1 MKYSQ
6 GFRNG
11 VLQQVLPPNNRSVA
25 SVARER
31 GISPITIHSWIKRL
45 KDGTLE
51 IDHDGPDVSPNQR
64 NIVEKF
70 HLLMESKTLSEEN
83 LGEWI
88 RKHGL
93 HTEHLTLW
101 ERELE
106 GFVKDKDQDLKKENA
121 QLKKELKELKKEA
134 KRDKAAM
141 AEALALLTLK
151 KKAEALLA
159 QDEED

>member
-6 GFRNG
+6 GFRNA
-11 VLQQVLPPNNRSVA
+11 VIQQVLPPNNRSVA
-25 SVARER
+25 SVAKER

-45 KDGTLE
+45 KDGTLD
-51 IDHDGPDVSPNQR
+51 IDHEGPDVSPNQR

-70 HLLMESKTLSEEN
+70 QLIMESKSLSEED

-93 HTEHLTLW
+93 HSEHLTLW

-106 GFVKDKDQDLKKENA
+106 GFVKNKDQDLKTENA
-121 QLKKELKELKKEA
+121 QLKKEIKDLKKEA

-151 KKAEALLA
+151 KKADALLG
-159 QDEED
+159 QDEEE

>member
-11 VLQQVLPPNNRSVA
+11 VLQQVLPPFNRSVA

-31 GISPITIHSWIKRL
+31 GISP
-45 KDGTLE
+45 
-51 IDHDGPDVSPNQR
+51 
-64 NIVEKF
+64 
-70 HLLMESKTLSEEN
+70 
-83 LGEWI
+83 GEWI

-106 GFVKDKDQDLKKENA
+106 GFVKNKDQDLKQENA
-121 QLKKELKELKKEA
+121 QLKKELKELKKQA

-151 KKAEALLA
+151 KKADALLG

>member
-1 MKYSQ
+1 MKYSR
-6 GFRNG
+6 GFRNA

-51 IDHDGPDVSPNQR
+51 IDRDGPDVSPNQR
-64 NIVEKF
+64 SIVEKF
-70 HLLMESKTLSEEN
+70 QLIMESKSLSEED

-93 HTEHLTLW
+93 HSEHLTLW

-106 GFVKDKDQDLKKENA
+106 GFMKNKDQDLKTEIT
-121 QLKKELKELKKEA
+121 QLKKENKDLKKEA

-151 KKAEALLA
+151 KKADALLG
-159 QDEED
+159 QDEEE